1 MIIRKPSHWEKL
13 LAIVVGLSLGI
24 LISTAT
30 NADSNKA
37 SEYTEDNSYLID
49 DSLAMARQ
57 GEFVRASNL
66 IVDLANKGNAE
77 AQYVLS
83 MFFRDPSAL
92 NIPELGE
99 MWLLRAAENNNADA
113 QYDLGWRLA
122 AGWKKDSVEDIVEM
136 IYWFERATFNGNDDS
151 YANLATLYEN
161 EYRDVLVEMEVAAN
175 NGNAMAQFNLGWI
188 NARGLYS
195 SKGLMQDID
204 IAKDWFE
211 KSAKLGF
218 KDAIEVLEKN
228 F

>member
-1 MIIRKPSHWEKL
+1 MKRFL
-13 LAIVVGLSLGI
+13 LLLVFLSQLVF
-24 LISTAT
+24 
-30 NADSNKA
+30 AD
-37 SEYTEDNSYLID
+37 DSYLID

-66 IVDLANKGNAE
+66 IVDLANNGDSS

-83 MFFRDPSAL
+83 MYFRDPNAL
-92 NIPELGE
+92 NIPEVGE
-99 MWLLRAAENNNADA
+99 MWLMRAAENNNAKA

-122 AGWKKDSVEDIVEM
+122 AGWKNDTVEDIVEI
-136 IYWFERATFNGNDDS
+136 IYWFERATFNGSDDA

-161 EYRDVLVEMEVAAN
+161 EHRNVLLEMEVAAN

-188 NARGLYS
+188 NARGLVS
-195 SKGLMQDID
+195 SEGLMQDMD
-204 IAKDWFE
+204 VAKAWFE

-218 KDAIEVLEKN
+218 KDAVEVLQNN

>member
-1 MIIRKPSHWEKL
+1 MKRFL
-13 LAIVVGLSLGI
+13 LLLVFLSQLVF
-24 LISTAT
+24 
-30 NADSNKA
+30 AD
-37 SEYTEDNSYLID
+37 DSYLID

-57 GEFVRASNL
+57 GEFVRAADL
-66 IVDLANKGNAE
+66 IMDLADDGNAK

-83 MFFRDPSAL
+83 MYFRDPNAL

-99 MWLLRAAENNNADA
+99 KLLFQAAENNNAKA

-122 AGWKKDSVEDIVEM
+122 AGWKNDSVEDMVEM
-136 IYWFERATFNGNDDS
+136 IYWFERATFNGSDDA
-151 YANLATLYEN
+151 YGNLATLYEN
-161 EYRDVLVEMEVAAN
+161 EHRDVLAEMEVAAN

-188 NARGLYS
+188 NARGLMS
-195 SKGLMQDID
+195 SEGLMQDMD
-204 IAKDWFE
+204 VAKTWFE

>member
-1 MIIRKPSHWEKL
+1 MKRFL
-13 LAIVVGLSLGI
+13 LLLVFLSQLVF
-24 LISTAT
+24 
-30 NADSNKA
+30 AD
-37 SEYTEDNSYLID
+37 DSYLID

-66 IVDLANKGNAE
+66 IVDLANNGDST

-83 MFFRDPSAL
+83 MYFRDPNAL
-92 NIPELGE
+92 NIPEVGE
-99 MWLLRAAENNNADA
+99 MWLMRAAENNNAKA

-122 AGWKKDSVEDIVEM
+122 AGWKNDTVEDIVEM
-136 IYWFERATFNGNDDS
+136 IYWFERATFNGSDDA

-161 EYRDVLVEMEVAAN
+161 EHRNVLLEMEVAAN

-188 NARGLYS
+188 NARGLVS
-195 SKGLMQDID
+195 SEGLMQDMD
-204 IAKDWFE
+204 VAKAWFE

-218 KDAIEVLEKN
+218 QDALEVLQNN

>member
-1 MIIRKPSHWEKL
+1 MKRFL
-13 LAIVVGLSLGI
+13 LLLVILSQLVF
-24 LISTAT
+24 
-30 NADSNKA
+30 AD
-37 SEYTEDNSYLID
+37 DSYLID

-66 IVDLANKGNAE
+66 IVDLANNGDST

-83 MFFRDPSAL
+83 MYFRDPNAL
-92 NIPELGE
+92 NIPEVGE
-99 MWLLRAAENNNADA
+99 MWLMRAAENNNAKA

-122 AGWKKDSVEDIVEM
+122 AGWKNDTVEDIVEM
-136 IYWFERATFNGNDDS
+136 IYWFERATFNGSDDA

-161 EYRDVLVEMEVAAN
+161 EHRNVLLEMEVAAN

-188 NARGLYS
+188 NARGLVS
-195 SKGLMQDID
+195 SEGLMQDMD
-204 IAKDWFE
+204 VAKAWFE

-218 KDAIEVLEKN
+218 KDAVEVLQNN

>member
-1 MIIRKPSHWEKL
+1 MKRFL
-13 LAIVVGLSLGI
+13 LLLVFLSQLVF
-24 LISTAT
+24 
-30 NADSNKA
+30 AD
-37 SEYTEDNSYLID
+37 DSYLID

-66 IVDLANKGNAE
+66 IVDLANNGDSS

-83 MFFRDPSAL
+83 MYFRDPNAL
-92 NIPELGE
+92 NIPEVGE
-99 MWLLRAAENNNADA
+99 MWLMRAAENNNAKA

-122 AGWKKDSVEDIVEM
+122 AGWKNDTVEDIVEM
-136 IYWFERATFNGNDDS
+136 IYWFERATFNGSDDA

-161 EYRDVLVEMEVAAN
+161 EHRNVLLEMEIAAN

-188 NARGLYS
+188 NARGLVS
-195 SKGLMQDID
+195 SEGLMQDMD
-204 IAKDWFE
+204 VAKAWFE

-218 KDAIEVLEKN
+218 KDAVEVLQNN

>member
-1 MIIRKPSHWEKL
+1 MKRFLFL
-13 LAIVVGLSLGI
+13 LVFLSQLVF
-24 LISTAT
+24 
-30 NADSNKA
+30 AD
-37 SEYTEDNSYLID
+37 DSYLID

-66 IVDLANKGNAE
+66 IVDLANNGDST

-83 MFFRDPSAL
+83 MYFRDPNAL
-92 NIPELGE
+92 NIPEVGE
-99 MWLLRAAENNNADA
+99 MWLMRAAENNNAKA

-122 AGWKKDSVEDIVEM
+122 AGWKNDTVEDIVEI
-136 IYWFERATFNGNDDS
+136 IYWFERATFNGSDDA

-161 EYRDVLVEMEVAAN
+161 EHRNVLLEMEVAAN

-188 NARGLYS
+188 NARGLVS
-195 SKGLMQDID
+195 SEGLMQDMD
-204 IAKDWFE
+204 VAKVWFE

-218 KDAIEVLEKN
+218 KDAIEVLQNN

>member
-1 MIIRKPSHWEKL
+1 MKKILLIIS
-13 LAIVVGLSLGI
+13 I
-24 LISTAT
+24 LITSISYA
-30 NADSNKA
+30 
-37 SEYTEDNSYLID
+37 EDKSYLID

-66 IVDLANKGNAE
+66 IVDLANNGDST

-83 MFFRDPSAL
+83 MYFRDPNAL
-92 NIPELGE
+92 NIPEVGE
-99 MWLLRAAENNNADA
+99 MWLLRAADNNNAKA

-122 AGWKKDSVEDIVEM
+122 AGWKNDSVEDIVEM
-136 IYWFERATFNGNDDS
+136 IYWFERATFNGSEDA

-161 EYRDVLVEMEVAAN
+161 EFRDVLAEMEVAAN

-195 SKGLMQDID
+195 SEGLMQDINV
-204 IAKDWFE
+204 AKAWFE
-211 KSAKLGF
+211 KSAALGF
-218 KDAIEVLEKN
+218 PDAIEVLDKN

>member
-1 MIIRKPSHWEKL
+1 MKKI
-13 LAIVVGLSLGI
+13 LSII
-24 LISTAT
+24 LILI
-30 NADSNKA
+30 A
-37 SEYTEDNSYLID
+37 SISYAEDKSYLID

-66 IVDLANKGNAE
+66 IVDLANNGDST

-83 MFFRDPSAL
+83 MYFRDPSAL
-92 NIPELGE
+92 NIPEVGE
-99 MWLLRAAENNNADA
+99 MWLLRAAENNNAKA

-122 AGWKKDSVEDIVEM
+122 AGWKNDSVEDIVEM
-136 IYWFERATFNGNDDS
+136 IYWFERATFNGSEDA

-161 EYRDVLVEMEVAAN
+161 EFRDVLAEMEVAAN
-175 NGNAMAQFNLGWI
+175 DGNAMAQFNLGWI

-195 SKGLMQDID
+195 SEGLMQDID
-204 IAKDWFE
+204 VAKVWFE
-211 KSAKLGF
+211 KSAELGF

>member
-1 MIIRKPSHWEKL
+1 MKKILLITTLL
-13 LAIVVGLSLGI
+13 LASLSY
-24 LISTAT
+24 
-30 NADSNKA
+30 AD
-37 SEYTEDNSYLID
+37 DDSYLID

-66 IVDLANKGNAE
+66 IVDLANNGDSK

-83 MFFRDPSAL
+83 MYFRDPNAL

-99 MWLLRAAENNNADA
+99 MWLMRAAENNNAKA

-122 AGWKKDSVEDIVEM
+122 AGWKNDSVEDIVEM
-136 IYWFERATFNGNDDS
+136 IYWFERATFNGSHDA

-161 EYRDVLVEMEVAAN
+161 EHRDVLVEMEVAAN

-188 NARGLYS
+188 NARGLMS
-195 SKGLMQDID
+195 SEGLMQDMD
-204 IAKDWFE
+204 VAKAWFE
-211 KSAKLGF
+211 KSADLGF